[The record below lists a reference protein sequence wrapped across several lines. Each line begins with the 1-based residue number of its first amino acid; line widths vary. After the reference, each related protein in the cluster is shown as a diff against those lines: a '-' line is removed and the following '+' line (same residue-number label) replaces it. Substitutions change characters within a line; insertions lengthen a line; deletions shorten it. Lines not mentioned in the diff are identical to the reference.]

1 MTITSKQRSQLKAIA
16 QTISPIGQI
25 GKGGLN
31 DNMIKSLNDALT
43 AREIIKL
50 SVLNNSEEDAI
61 FLAKDLESALKCICV
76 AVIGKKIILYR
87 HSEKLAKQGKA
98 IRLIKE

>member
-16 QTISPIGQI
+16 QTVTPIGQI

-31 DNMIKSLNDALT
+31 DNMIKSLDDALN

-50 SVLNNSEEDAI
+50 SVLNNSDEEPI
-61 FLAKDLESALKCICV
+61 FLARDLEDALKCICV

-87 HSEKLAKQGKA
+87 HSPKLTKQGKA